1 MKIILVLALCL
12 QLYAEVTTT
21 QVVHTTRVETRE
33 DKSEVVS
40 LYTSEV
46 IQNDSAKIVIPKE
59 IPTDYTN
66 VWKIIF
72 TISAIS
78 LAFI

>member
-1 MKIILVLALCL
+1 MKVLLMIALCI
-12 QLYAEVTTT
+12 QLYGEVTTT
-21 QVVHTTRVETRE
+21 QVIHTTRVETRE

-46 IQNDSAKIVIPKE
+46 IQNDTQRIAVPEEEPFEFDGKWWLVAMLIP
-59 IPTDYTN
+59 
-66 VWKIIF
+66 
-72 TISAIS
+72 

>member
-1 MKIILVLALCL
+1 MKVLLMIALCI
-12 QLYAEVTTT
+12 QLYGEVTTT
-21 QVVHTTRVETRE
+21 RVVHTTRVETRE

-59 IPTDYTN
+59 EPFEFDGKWWLVAMLIP
-66 VWKIIF
+66 
-72 TISAIS
+72 

>member
-1 MKIILVLALCL
+1 MKEALFILLLTSIV
-12 QLYAEVTTT
+12 QAEITTT

-46 IQNDSAKIVIPKE
+46 IQNDTQRIAVPEEEPFEFDGKWWLVAILIP
-59 IPTDYTN
+59 
-66 VWKIIF
+66 
-72 TISAIS
+72 